1 MTKRD
6 KRMAALRANPKGVRF
21 EDACRIAESLGFEY
35 QGGQGSHRTYG
46 RFGEPTLLNF
56 QNRAGYIK
64 PIKPGNRSKW
74 WKSMNPA
81 NKYLVEIFWSDEDE
95 GFVAIAPDLPSC
107 SAFGETQQEA
117 LHEMSSAMASWLEA
131 CVNMNRPYPEPKA
144 KPQRLA
150 A

>member
-21 EDACRIAESLGFEY
+21 EDACRIAESLGFEC

-64 PIKPGNRSKW
+64 AYQARQLIEMAEKYEPGK
-74 WKSMNPA
+74 
-81 NKYLVEIFWSDEDE
+81 
-95 GFVAIAPDLPSC
+95 
-107 SAFGETQQEA
+107 
-117 LHEMSSAMASWLEA
+117 
-131 CVNMNRPYPEPKA
+131 
-144 KPQRLA
+144 
-150 A
+150 